1 MTPQLDLFTGE
12 APPTIVRSSLTS
24 TDYLIATCSYS
35 AFRPEMGLPVQTST
49 GNARFFKHG
58 PLAKLPEAAPFG
70 IFGNDAYMGK
80 PEAFKAAY
88 LRRLDD
94 NAEIITAKLQ
104 IIAEEF
110 GLPPVLLCFEDL
122 SKADKSCHRTW
133 LGEWLESHSGLVV
146 PELGPATSAWPG
158 PSTSARCSGSPSAPS
173 ATSASASSSW
183 PS

>member
-12 APPTIVRSSLTS
+12 APPVITRSSLLP
-24 TDYLIATCSYS
+24 TDYLIATCSYTD
-35 AFRPEMGLPVQTST
+35 FRPEMGLPVQTST

-70 IFGNDAYMGK
+70 IFGNAEYMGK

-94 NAEIITAKLQ
+94 HAEIITAKLR

-110 GLPPVLLCFEDL
+110 SLPPVLLCFENL
-122 SKADKSCHRTW
+122 SDPTKSCHRTW
-133 LGEWLESHSGLVV
+133 LAEWLETHSGLVV
-146 PELGPATSAWPG
+146 PELGPHLEKP
-158 PSTSARCSGSPSAPS
+158 
-173 ATSASASSSW
+173 
-183 PS
+183 